1 MGKFDSYDEDCL
13 KFNNANHHHSYF
25 LFRFMINHESK
36 L

>member
-13 KFNNANHHHSYF
+13 KFNANHHHSYF